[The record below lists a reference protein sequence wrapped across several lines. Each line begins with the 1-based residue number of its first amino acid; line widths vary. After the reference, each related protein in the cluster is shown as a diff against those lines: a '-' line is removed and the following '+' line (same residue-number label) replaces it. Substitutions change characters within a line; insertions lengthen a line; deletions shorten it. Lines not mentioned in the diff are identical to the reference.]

1 MDDNHKFLA
10 AFFLPFKAPLLG
22 ETEERCA
29 SDKKKSFHTLRLS
42 LLVSR
47 QLRWGL
53 LVIRW
58 KERERGG
65 SITVHQR
72 ITLSN
77 IRLSPRFSRPFSRR
91 EKISAERD
99 FFAHPRLSV
108 RKRESRASDKMW
120 EGQCIMPRNGGRGRK
135 GGRSSEYEKKE
146 WRESFHLR
154 CFLYLGTG
162 KTGR

>member
-10 AFFLPFKAPLLG
+10 AFFPPFKAPVLG

-29 SDKKKSFHTLRLS
+29 SDKKKVLSYFTTFPARLTTIEMGTPCDS
-42 LLVSR
+42 GR
-47 QLRWGL
+47 
-53 LVIRW
+53 
-58 KERERGG
+58 RERGG

-135 GGRSSEYEKKE
+135 GGRSSECEKKE

>member
-10 AFFLPFKAPLLG
+10 AFFPLLSRRLCWG
-22 ETEERCA
+22 KQKRDVHPT
-29 SDKKKSFHTLRLS
+29 KKEVLSYFTTFPARLTTIEMGTPCDS
-42 LLVSR
+42 LE
-47 QLRWGL
+47 G
-53 LVIRW
+53 
-58 KERERGG
+58 ERGG

-91 EKISAERD
+91 GKNICGEG
-99 FFAHPRLSV
+99 FFLHIRASLSE
-108 RKRESRASDKMW
+108 RESRASDKMW

-146 WRESFHLR
+146 
-154 CFLYLGTG
+154 
-162 KTGR
+162 